1 MEFNGSGWQLLED
14 QKWRVDAAALVHRIP
29 SFGFVVKEAP
39 VPGHL
44 NVDKLKVLRIFFA
57 TFMLT
62 FFNADG
68 SFYIK
73 SIRVW

>member
-1 MEFNGSGWQLLED
+1 VEFNGSGWQLLED

-44 NVDKLKVLRIFFA
+44 NVDKLKVLEFSFCG
-57 TFMLT
+57 FYVNL
-62 FFNADG
+62 FNADG